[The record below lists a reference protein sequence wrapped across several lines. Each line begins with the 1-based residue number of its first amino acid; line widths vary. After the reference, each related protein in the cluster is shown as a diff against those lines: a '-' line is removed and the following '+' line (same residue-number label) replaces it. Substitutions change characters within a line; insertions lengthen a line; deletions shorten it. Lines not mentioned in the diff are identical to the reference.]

1 MPAKKIRKLM
11 NGEFVP
17 ANYSKARFKK
27 KVKILEDQAAR
38 MTKGDPD
45 LKYYLDEDYA
55 YPKDL
60 LNDIKYEIVPD

>member
-1 MPAKKIRKLM
+1 M

-45 LKYYLDEDYA
+45 FKNITQMKTTHIQKTY
-55 YPKDL
+55 
-60 LNDIKYEIVPD
+60 